1 MSDLVLKYTTRY
13 YRVAGHLFCISLPEG
28 TGLWKRLGQY
38 GPFEVPAAAASES
51 AAASE
56 PAVSEPAK
64 PSEDAHLLFNFMLV
78 DELPDVE
85 KIVVLAPE
93 PEEGSI
99 QIVLYRA
106 GSDWLFELKD
116 PAGASAEMLASDDF
130 SQARFLPHT
139 DRPAELVGLTNSALM
154 LLFAFASCPH
164 NTLEIHAS
172 VVSNSGRAYLFLGKS
187 GTGKSTHSRLWLE
200 NIPGSELMN
209 DDNPIV
215 RVLADGTVMVYGSP
229 WSGKTPCYRNVAA
242 QAGAFVKIVQDK
254 DNRIEEMGILEA
266 YVALYSSSSG
276 FKSETRFADGMH
288 PTLEKTVTTVP
299 FYQLYCR
306 PDSEAAE
313 ICHKAVCW

>member
-1 MSDLVLKYTTRY
+1 MKYTTRY
-13 YRVAGHLFCISLPEG
+13 YRVAEHLFSIGLPEG
-28 TGLWKRLGQY
+28 TELWKRLGQY
-38 GPFEVPAAAASES
+38 APFEVA
-51 AAASE
+51 E
-56 PAVSEPAK
+56 PAELA
-64 PSEDAHLLFNFMLV
+64 EAADAAVDVAAEVQNGTLLFYFMLV

-85 KIVVLAPE
+85 KVVVLAPE

-116 PAGASAEMLASDDF
+116 PAGNSAEMLACDDF
-130 SQARFLPHT
+130 SKARFMPHT
-139 DRPAELVGLTNSALM
+139 DNPAELVVLMNSALM

-172 VVSNSGRAYLFLGKS
+172 VVSNSGRAYLFLGRS
-187 GTGKSTHSRLWLE
+187 GTGKSTHSRLWLD

-215 RVLADGTVMVYGSP
+215 RVLEDGTVMIYGSP

-242 QAGAFVKIVQDK
+242 PAGAFVKIVQDK
-254 DNRIEEMGILEA
+254 DNKIEEMGILEA

-288 PTLEKTVTTVP
+288 PTLEKTVTGVP

-313 ICHKAVCW
+313 ICHKAVCR

>member
-13 YRVAGHLFCISLPEG
+13 YRVAGHLFGISLPED
-28 TGLWKRLGQY
+28 TELWKRLGQY
-38 GPFEVPAAAASES
+38 GPFEVPAV
-51 AAASE
+51 AASE
-56 PAVSEPAK
+56 PAVSEHAEPA
-64 PSEDAHLLFNFMLV
+64 EAAQLLFNFMLV

-85 KIVVLAPE
+85 KVVVLAPE

-116 PAGASAEMLASDDF
+116 PAGASAEMLACDDF
-130 SQARFLPHT
+130 SQARFMPHT
-139 DRPAELVGLTNSALM
+139 DSPAELVALVNSALM

-172 VVSNSGRAYLFLGKS
+172 VICNSGRAFLFLGKS

-215 RVLADGTVMVYGSP
+215 RVLEDGTVMVYGSP

-242 QAGAFVKIVQDK
+242 PAGAFVKIVQDK
-254 DNRIEEMGILEA
+254 ENRIEKMGILEA

-276 FKSETRFADGMH
+276 FKSDTRFADGMH
-288 PTLEKTVTTVP
+288 PTLEKTVTGVP

-313 ICHKAVCW
+313 ICHKEVCR

>member
-1 MSDLVLKYTTRY
+1 MTYTTRY
-13 YRVAGHLFCISLPEG
+13 YRVAGHLFCISLPED

-51 AAASE
+51 AAAASESAAAASE
-56 PAVSEPAK
+56 PAVSEYAE
-64 PSEDAHLLFNFMLV
+64 PSEAAQLLFNFMLV

-139 DRPAELVGLTNSALM
+139 DKPAELIGLVNSALM

-172 VVSNSGRAYLFLGKS
+172 VICNSGRAFLFLGKS

-200 NIPGSELMN
+200 
-209 DDNPIV
+209 
-215 RVLADGTVMVYGSP
+215 
-229 WSGKTPCYRNVAA
+229 
-242 QAGAFVKIVQDK
+242 
-254 DNRIEEMGILEA
+254 
-266 YVALYSSSSG
+266 
-276 FKSETRFADGMH
+276 
-288 PTLEKTVTTVP
+288 
-299 FYQLYCR
+299 
-306 PDSEAAE
+306 
-313 ICHKAVCW
+313 